1 MAERWGDAV
10 LRPRRPQGGETRYA
24 ATVVRRDLPLGRET
38 LAWKTAA
45 GGLIVTV
52 LWLVRGRGGGGGFSF
67 RSEFG
72 FLQPQE
78 FFPFG
83 LLPSGYRIA
92 KAASMA
98 VRDVR
103 LNGAIIGDFV
113 IVSDDG
119 NEIEPSFKELMDK
132 YY

>member
-45 GGLIVTV
+45 GGVIVTV
-52 LWLVRGRGGGGGFSF
+52 LWLVRGGGEGKFLF
-67 RSEFG
+67 RSQHG
-72 FLQPQE
+72 FLQPQGVL
-78 FFPFG
+78 PFR

-98 VRDVR
+98 ARDVR
-103 LNGAIIGDFV
+103 RSRHLLTAPVDWRGCRRFAA
-113 IVSDDG
+113 S
-119 NEIEPSFKELMDK
+119 SRHL
-132 YY
+132 